1 MATGRRRVL
10 VIHGPNLNLLGV
22 REPEIYGHTTLADID
37 AGLVARGAAANAD
50 VDCFQS
56 NHEGEIV
63 TRIQHARAAYDAIV
77 INAASYTHTSI
88 AIRDALEAVKLPAVE
103 VHMSNVHKREAF
115 RQVSTI
121 SAVCVGLVLGFGAAS
136 YTIALDAVLAHVLKS
151 EAV

>member
-1 MATGRRRVL
+1 MRKVL

-22 REPEIYGHTTLADID
+22 REPEVYGRTTLAEIN
-37 AGLVARGAAANAD
+37 AGLVARGAAAGAE
-50 VDCFQS
+50 VVCFQS

-63 TRIQHARAAYDAIV
+63 TRIQEARGDFHAIV

-115 RQVSTI
+115 RHVSTI

-136 YTIALDAVLAHVLKS
+136 YTLALDAVLSHVLKP
-151 EAV
+151 EAA